1 MKETLEFLKR
11 DREVNQTFIKKL
23 KNVGLEINYGTYSYW
38 DNQEYVQIGR
48 EKVWLVET
56 RYSNNGNTS
65 SIVYKHQN
73 DVIREIIKTINQ
85 QKKLLEE
92 DDKLVN
98 DFFEK
103 LNG

>member
-1 MKETLEFLKR
+1 MKETIEFLKR
-11 DREVNQTFIKKL
+11 DRKVNRTFMEKL
-23 KNVGLEINYGTYSYW
+23 EKVGLEINYGTYSYW

-48 EKVWLVET
+48 ERVWLVEV

-65 SIVYKHQN
+65 SIVYRYQN

>member
-98 DFFEK
+98 DFFNK

>member
-38 DNQEYVQIGR
+38 NNQEYVQIGR
-48 EKVWLVET
+48 EKVWLVEI

-65 SIVYKHQN
+65 SIVYRHQN
-73 DVIREIIKTINQ
+73 DVIREIIKIINQ

>member
-48 EKVWLVET
+48 EKVWLVEI

-65 SIVYKHQN
+65 SIVYRHQN

>member
-11 DREVNQTFIKKL
+11 DREVNRTFIEKL

-48 EKVWLVET
+48 ERVWLVEI

-65 SIVYKHQN
+65 SIVYRNQN
-73 DVIREIIKTINQ
+73 DVIKEIIKTVNQ

-98 DFFEK
+98 DFFDK